1 MHKQN
6 IKGQIK
12 LVSNDD
18 LLSSGVKHDEG
29 EIVEMPLVNLYPFKN
44 HPFKVLDDEYMKE
57 LTESIKEKGVLSP
70 AIVRKRANG
79 GYEIISGHRRK
90 HACELAGLM
99 TMPVIIKNLEDD
111 EATILM
117 VDANIQREDI
127 LPCERAFAL
136 QMKMKARKHQG
147 ERNDLSCGT
156 EFHKSTSE
164 EIGKEEG
171 LSGRQVRQYV
181 RLTKLLPGILDR
193 VDKEKIGIKQAVDLS
208 FIEKPEQKL
217 ILLELEKTDRK
228 MTGRQAKQLREAAES
243 GLLDADTVCE
253 IITGKSAVIKT
264 VTLSEKELSK
274 FFSSE
279 MDSHE
284 IKTIIL
290 RILDEWKTKM

>member
-1 MHKQN
+1 M
-6 IKGQIK
+6 
-12 LVSNDD
+12 
-18 LLSSGVKHDEG
+18 
-29 EIVEMPLVNLYPFKN
+29 
-44 HPFKVLDDEYMKE
+44 
-57 LTESIKEKGVLSP
+57 
-70 AIVRKRANG
+70 
-79 GYEIISGHRRK
+79 
-90 HACELAGLM
+90 
-99 TMPVIIKNLEDD
+99 
-111 EATILM
+111 
-117 VDANIQREDI
+117 
-127 LPCERAFAL
+127 
-136 QMKMKARKHQG
+136 
-147 ERNDLSCGT
+147 
-156 EFHKSTSE
+156 
-164 EIGKEEG
+164 
-171 LSGRQVRQYV
+171 
-181 RLTKLLPGILDR
+181 
-193 VDKEKIGIKQAVDLS
+193 S